1 MRVAS
6 ESLPALPW
14 THANLRRSLLA
25 VAGAI
30 VGALSAASVSAQ
42 TATRIEVDPSRQF
55 QVVAGFGVNFNGT
68 YFREA
73 QKPAVDML
81 IDDLGATVFRLDPYG
96 QINWEASN
104 DNDDP
109 NVMNWEYYND
119 RYSTPTFEA
128 SWAAGRYLNSRGI
141 KPLLALSGVPP
152 DWMVEGEK
160 KHLIPAKYDEYAET
174 VVSLAAY
181 ARFKAHINFEY
192 FGPLN
197 ETDCAPHEGPEVNPE
212 EMPRVLE
219 ATVRRLKKEGLG
231 DLKLVVAEQC
241 NLKNNYLTPLLA
253 DAEVM
258 KQVGVLSFHTY
269 GGDSLLPQLERIRS
283 SRFPE
288 VPAWLT
294 EYGDL
299 NDLDF
304 SSDNEWNNFCL
315 AATRRAL
322 LALNE
327 GASAALF
334 WDAYDNYHEHYPRMT
349 YYGLLRNTDHVYAP
363 KKRYYAAK
371 QLYHFVKPGARR
383 IFASASMPE
392 LAVSAF
398 RDAASLVVVGV
409 KNGGSNHIRLELP
422 KSDYAP
428 VSWKLFQTTRDLDCR
443 EVGSVPVKDGIAEF
457 DLPNQAVF
465 TLVGTL
471 R

>member
-1 MRVAS
+1 MCC
-6 ESLPALPW
+6 
-14 THANLRRSLLA
+14 
-25 VAGAI
+25 I
-30 VGALSAASVSAQ
+30 
-42 TATRIEVDPSRQF
+42 IEVDPSRQF

-81 IDDLGATVFRLDPYG
+81 IDDLGATIFRLDPYG
-96 QINWEASN
+96 QVNWEASN

-141 KPLLALSGVPP
+141 KPVLALSGVPP
-152 DWMVEGEK
+152 DWMVEGGK

-192 FGPLN
+192 FGPVN
-197 ETDCAPHEGPEVNPE
+197 ETDCAPHEGPEINPE
-212 EMPRVLE
+212 EMPRPLE

-231 DLKLVVAEQC
+231 NLKLVVAEQC
-241 NLKNNYLTPLLA
+241 NPENNYLTPLLD

-269 GGDSLLPQLERIRS
+269 GSDSLFPQFERIRS
-283 SRFPE
+283 SHFPE
-288 VPAWLT
+288 VSVWLT

-304 SSDNEWNNFCL
+304 SSDNEWTNFSL

-322 LALNE
+322 LAINE
-327 GASAALF
+327 GVSAALF

-371 QLYHFVKPGARR
+371 QLFHFVKPGARR
-383 IFASASMPE
+383 ISASASTPE

-398 RDAASLVVVGV
+398 RDTASLVIVGV
-409 KNGGSNHIRLELP
+409 KNGGSNHILLELP
-422 KSDYAP
+422 KSA
-428 VSWKLFQTTRDLDCR
+428 
-443 EVGSVPVKDGIAEF
+443 VKDGIAEF
-457 DLPNQAVF
+457 DLSTQAVF